1 MDSQTYTKAI
11 YHFLLLYVSG
21 TISLELYE
29 GLAERFEISNLIIK
43 K

>member
-11 YHFLLLYVSG
+11 YHFLLLYVMG
-21 TISLELYE
+21 GISLELYE
-29 GLAERFEISNLIIK
+29 GLVERFEISNLIIK